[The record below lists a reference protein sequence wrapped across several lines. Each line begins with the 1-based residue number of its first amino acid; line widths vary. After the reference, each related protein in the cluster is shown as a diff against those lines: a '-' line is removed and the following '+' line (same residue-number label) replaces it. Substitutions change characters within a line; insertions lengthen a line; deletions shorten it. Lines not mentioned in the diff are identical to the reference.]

1 MVLGHD
7 AAELLELE
15 PDEVA
20 LIALPSIK
28 QQGAVC
34 WNNLNQGSRAEMNRD
49 GVTDEETLR
58 RVSWKLAAAWQWL
71 LNEGLLAPHPGQD
84 HPWYMATE
92 RAFAMADPLAHLSEV
107 RSLSLL
113 RRAKLDPAL
122 TERVL
127 PIFRRALYSAA
138 VFQAMLEVEVRVRD
152 LSGLSLNGVDLM
164 KQAFRAQPAGPLS
177 DPGAGV
183 GDREA
188 RMALFWGAIGEYRN
202 EAGHNPANP
211 DDPQEAAEAVLLANG
226 LLRMVE
232 SVRVR
237 LRPAPTTS

>member
-7 AAELLELE
+7 AAELLELD

-20 LIALPSIK
+20 LIALPSLK
-28 QQGAVC
+28 AKGAVC
-34 WNNLNQGSRAEMNRD
+34 WNNFNLDARAEMHRD
-49 GVTDEETLR
+49 GVTEEETLR

-84 HPWYMATE
+84 HPWFMATE
-92 RAFAMADPLAHLSEV
+92 RAFAMADPRAHVSEV
-107 RSLSLL
+107 RSLALL
-113 RRAKLDPAL
+113 RRAQLDSAL

-127 PIFRRALYSAA
+127 PIFRRALYTAA

-152 LSGLSLNGVDLM
+152 LSGLPLHGVDLM
-164 KQAFRAQPAGPLS
+164 KQAFRAQPPGPLA
-177 DPGAGV
+177 DPRAGV

-202 EAGHNPANP
+202 EAGHNITDP
-211 DDPQEAAEAVLLANG
+211 DDPQEAAEVVLLANG
-226 LLRMVE
+226 LLRIVE
-232 SVRVR
+232 NVRAR
-237 LRPAPTTS
+237 LQALPPTS